1 MTALRQSALMEL
13 EKLPED
19 KLSFI
24 IQIMQG
30 VNGLYNDT
38 KSERKEAFA
47 RLEQLRRKGTV
58 TDDDVELAS
67 YREEKYGN

>member
-1 MTALRQSALMEL
+1 MTAIRKEAMEML
-13 EKLPED
+13 ERVPED
-19 KLSFI
+19 KLRFI

-30 VNGLYNDT
+30 VNGLYADT

-58 TDDDVELAS
+58 SDDVELAS
-67 YREEKYGN
+67 YREEKYGK